1 MPRDPRGRRAYPVDV
16 EEEALQRVELR
27 GGDGEQARVAVQ
39 RGARGTDIRVVRVR
53 GEVEEGGA
61 RVRNAS
67 GERENLLAA
76 V

>member
-1 MPRDPRGRRAYPVDV
+1 MPRDPRGRRAYPVDI
-16 EEEALQRVELR
+16 EEQTLKRVELR

-39 RGARGTDIRVVRVR
+39 RGARGTDIRIVRVR

-61 RVRNAS
+61 GVRDAS